1 MRGNKSLADDLSV
14 RQGAVSSRVALLLR
28 SAEAKPSLPRFV
40 FGEILSSSLQFGC
53 YAKLYRLE
61 GGPNW
66 FFWLPCRCYAS
77 GTASSQPTHIQGR
90 TILVPAYLG
99 GSFSIFLI

>member
-40 FGEILSSSLQFGC
+40 FGEFLSSSLRFGC
-53 YAKLYRLE
+53 HAKPYRLE
-61 GGPNW
+61 GGCQTGVWPLG
-66 FFWLPCRCYAS
+66 LPAAALPAAGIFGTSSS
-77 GTASSQPTHIQGR
+77 GHIEGK
-90 TILVPAYLG
+90 TI
-99 GSFSIFLI
+99 

>member
-40 FGEILSSSLQFGC
+40 LEKPLLQFAVWLLC
-53 YAKLYRLE
+53 EAVRI
-61 GGPNW
+61 GGRVVKA
-66 FFWLPCRCYAS
+66 WLPSKLPENGSA
-77 GTASSQPTHIQGR
+77 GDQPVCSEIG
-90 TILVPAYLG
+90 
-99 GSFSIFLI
+99 